1 MAGSINK
8 VILLGNLGKEPEV
21 RNTSTGQK
29 IATLSVATSDVW
41 KDKSGQKQEKTEWH
55 RVVIFNNALADFAE
69 KYMKKGSKVYIE
81 GALQTRKWTDQNGQ
95 DKYSTEI
102 IIGNYRGELISLDSR
117 SSNGMGSSDSSSGW
131 DAPSAEEPSSFDDD
145 IPF

>member
-1 MAGSINK
+1 MTSLNK
-8 VILLGNLGKEPEV
+8 VMLIGNLGKEPEI

-29 IATLSVATSDVW
+29 IATLSVATSDNW

-55 RVVIFNNALADFAE
+55 RVVIFNNALANFAE
-69 KYMKKGSKVYIE
+69 KYIKKGSKVYIE
-81 GALQTRKWTDQNGQ
+81 GALQTRKWQDQNGQ

-102 IIGNYRGELISLDSR
+102 IVGNYTGVLIALDTR
-117 SSNGMGSSDSSSGW
+117 ADNSNVKASDYFDSK
-131 DAPSAEEPSSFDDD
+131 EENNETEEYFNDD

>member
-1 MAGSINK
+1 MASLNK
-8 VILLGNLGKEPEV
+8 VMLIGNLGNAPEI

-29 IATLSVATSDVW
+29 IATLSIATSDTW

-55 RVVIFNNALADFAE
+55 RVVIFNNALANFAE

-81 GALQTRKWTDQNGQ
+81 GALQTRKWQDQNGQ
-95 DKYSTEI
+95 DRYSTEI
-102 IIGNYRGELISLDSR
+102 IVGNYTGVLIALDTR
-117 SSNGMGSSDSSSGW
+117 ADNSNVKASDYFDSK
-131 DAPSAEEPSSFDDD
+131 EENNETEEYFNDD

>member
-1 MAGSINK
+1 MASLNK
-8 VILLGNLGKEPEV
+8 VMLIGNLGNAPEI

-29 IATLSVATSDVW
+29 IATLSIATSDTW

-55 RVVIFNNALADFAE
+55 RVVIFNNALANFAE

-81 GALQTRKWTDQNGQ
+81 GTLQTRKWQDQNGQ

-102 IIGNYRGELISLDSR
+102 IVGNYTGVLIALDTR
-117 SSNGMGSSDSSSGW
+117 ADNSNVKASDYFDSK
-131 DAPSAEEPSSFDDD
+131 EENNETEEYFNDD

>member
-1 MAGSINK
+1 MASLNK
-8 VILLGNLGKEPEV
+8 VMLIGNLGNAPEI

-29 IATLSVATSDVW
+29 IATLSIATSDTW

-55 RVVIFNNALADFAE
+55 RVVIFNNALANFAE

-81 GALQTRKWTDQNGQ
+81 GTLQTRKWQDQNGQ
-95 DKYSTEI
+95 DRYSTEI
-102 IIGNYRGELISLDSR
+102 IVGNYTGVLIALDTR
-117 SSNGMGSSDSSSGW
+117 ADNSNVKASDYFDSK
-131 DAPSAEEPSSFDDD
+131 EENNETEEYFNDD